1 MMNVTPREEITDEG
15 LNPPLVHCI
24 CVHVYATS
32 IPNGDQRKDRKAHT
46 KAHSKNQ
53 PQKCTPGPVS
63 STSTLHE
70 PSAPVYFFLSSQ
82 CPGFFPSA
90 FQHVSSKPLN
100 LAFSLSGHCCSLSS
114 LSISSPQEWYPSSLN
129 AFFSNQLQTDF
140 YCDNWT
146 KLLQSK
152 SVIIS
157 IWHTSLTRPIAP
169 SS

>member
-1 MMNVTPREEITDEG
+1 MNVTSREEITDKG
-15 LNPPLVHCI
+15 LNPPLVHCV

-32 IPNGDQRKDRKAHT
+32 IPST

-82 CPGFFPSA
+82 CPGFLPISI
-90 FQHVSSKPLN
+90 QHVSSKPLN

-129 AFFSNQLQTDF
+129 AFFSNQLQTDS

-146 KLLQSK
+146 KLSQSE

-157 IWHTSLTRPIAP
+157 VWHTSYFD
-169 SS
+169 